1 MIQQNCA
8 LVNLRIRK
16 GDGRRGPKMAGGLVQ
31 RGRKK
36 KGLRGFVH
44 QVRGGRGPK
53 ISVDLVQRGRKNKG
67 LRGFVHQVP
76 GGRGLKMAGGLVQ
89 RGRKKKGLRGFVHQ
103 VRGGRGLKISGDL
116 VQRGGRTRV
125 CGDSCTKSAAAAS
138 RAAPRAPTTPRARR
152 PAPQKKTIKNG
163 TMVRQVHRSG
173 ALNWYAMWGRVRIS
187 SVLSERSVLQP
198 FC

>member
-1 MIQQNCA
+1 MIQHNCA

-16 GDGRRGPKMAGGLVQ
+16 GDGGRGPKMSG
-31 RGRKK
+31 
-36 KGLRGFVH
+36 
-44 QVRGGRGPK
+44 
-53 ISVDLVQRGRKNKG
+53 DLVQRGRKNKG
-67 LRGFVHQVP
+67 LRGFVHQIRGDRGPKMSEDLVQRGRKNKGLRGFVHQIP
-76 GGRGLKMAGGLVQ
+76 GGRGPKMSGDLVQ

-103 VRGGRGLKISGDL
+103 IP
-116 VQRGGRTRV
+116 
-125 CGDSCTKSAAAAS
+125 
-138 RAAPRAPTTPRARR
+138 APGARAR
-152 PAPQKKTIKNG
+152 QKKTIKNG

>member
-16 GDGRRGPKMAGGLVQ
+16 GDGCRGPKMSGDLVQ
-31 RGRKK
+31 RGRKD

-53 ISVDLVQRGRKNKG
+53 MSGDLVQRGRKNKG
-67 LRGFVHQVP
+67 LRGFVHQFP
-76 GGRGLKMAGGLVQ
+76 GGRGPKMSGDLVQ
-89 RGRKKKGLRGFVHQ
+89 RERKNKGLRGFVHQ
-103 VRGGRGLKISGDL
+103 VPDPG
-116 VQRGGRTRV
+116 TP
-125 CGDSCTKSAAAAS
+125 
-138 RAAPRAPTTPRARR
+138 APRHPARPPLRTKDARPR
-152 PAPQKKTIKNG
+152 QKKAIKNG

>member
-1 MIQQNCA
+1 M
-8 LVNLRIRK
+8 
-16 GDGRRGPKMAGGLVQ
+16 Q
-31 RGRKK
+31 RGRKN

-53 ISVDLVQRGRKNKG
+53 MSGDLVQRGRKNKGLRGSVHQVRGGRTLKMSEDLVQRGRKNKG
-67 LRGFVHQVP
+67 LRGFVHQVR
-76 GGRGLKMAGGLVQ
+76 GGRGPKMSGDLVQ
-89 RGRKKKGLRGFVHQ
+89 RGRKNKGLRGSVHQ
-103 VRGGRGLKISGDL
+103 VRGGREP
-116 VQRGGRTRV
+116 GG
-125 CGDSCTKSAAAAS
+125 
-138 RAAPRAPTTPRARR
+138 TPRAHHTAGPRAR
-152 PAPQKKTIKNG
+152 PRQKKTIKNG

>member
-1 MIQQNCA
+1 MIQHNCA

-16 GDGRRGPKMAGGLVQ
+16 GDGGRGPKMSGDLVQ
-31 RGRKK
+31 RRRKD

-53 ISVDLVQRGRKNKG
+53 MSVDLVQRGRKNKG
-67 LRGFVHQVP
+67 LRGFVHQIR
-76 GGRGLKMAGGLVQ
+76 GGRGPKMSGDLVQ
-89 RGRKKKGLRGFVHQ
+89 RGRKNKGLQGFVHQ
-103 VRGGRGLKISGDL
+103 VRGGRGPG
-116 VQRGGRTRV
+116 
-125 CGDSCTKSAAAAS
+125 
-138 RAAPRAPTTPRARR
+138 TPRARHPAR
-152 PAPQKKTIKNG
+152 PAYRGPAARHRQKKTIKNG

>member
-1 MIQQNCA
+1 MIQHNCA

-16 GDGRRGPKMAGGLVQ
+16 GDGGRGPKMSGDLVQ
-31 RGRKK
+31 RGRKNK
-36 KGLRGFVH
+36 ALRGFVH

-53 ISVDLVQRGRKNKG
+53 MSGDLVQRGRKNKG
-67 LRGFVHQVP
+67 LRGSVHQVR
-76 GGRGLKMAGGLVQ
+76 GGRTLKMSEDLVQ
-89 RGRKKKGLRGFVHQ
+89 SGRKNKGLRGFVHQ
-103 VRGGRGLKISGDL
+103 VRGAR
-116 VQRGGRTRV
+116 
-125 CGDSCTKSAAAAS
+125 
-138 RAAPRAPTTPRARR
+138 PR
-152 PAPQKKTIKNG
+152 QKKTIKNG

>member
-1 MIQQNCA
+1 MIQHNCA
-8 LVNLRIRK
+8 LVNLRFGK
-16 GDGRRGPKMAGGLVQ
+16 GDGGRGPKMSVDLVQ
-31 RGRKK
+31 RGWKN

-53 ISVDLVQRGRKNKG
+53 ISGDLVQRGRKNKA
-67 LRGFVHQVP
+67 LRGS
-76 GGRGLKMAGGLVQ
+76 
-89 RGRKKKGLRGFVHQ
+89 VHQ
-103 VRGGRGLKISGDL
+103 VRGWRGPKRVGDL
-116 VQRGGRTRV
+116 VQRERKNKGLRGSLHQV
-125 CGDSCTKSAAAAS
+125 
-138 RAAPRAPTTPRARR
+138 RAPGTPARPYPRAKDTRPR
-152 PAPQKKTIKNG
+152 QKKAIKNG